1 MPQIPARRDD
11 DALFPPPIILNAK
24 NPFDREKIGIALDTI
39 EDDESEGFFDGS
51 VLNISLPVREGE
63 IAQQF
68 GDGGLDGEVG
78 EAVRGA
84 IDEALKVKDFTKQE
98 PVGQVLLSKG
108 EGGRDQPVV
117 RVEVSD
123 DGKQRILI
131 NARSDEIGIYNSTTT
146 TKDGI
151 TGILSGFSG
160 EGITRETTAR
170 PGTVK
175 FELEDAVVVSSTPPS
190 IEEEEFP
197 NNIFDPAEYEYDDL
211 SAVPADTDDEGAPFD
226 NRILGG
232 RSSANIV
239 QATVVED
246 LGRANCCS

>member
-1 MPQIPARRDD
+1 M
-11 DALFPPPIILNAK
+11 
-24 NPFDREKIGIALDTI
+24 
-39 EDDESEGFFDGS
+39 
-51 VLNISLPVREGE
+51 LNISLPVREGE

-68 GDGGLDGEVG
+68 GDAGLDGEVS

-84 IDEALKVKDFTKQE
+84 IDEALKVKDEGGLDLKGQE
-98 PVGQVLLSKG
+98 P
-108 EGGRDQPVV
+108 PVV

-131 NARSDEIGIYNSTTT
+131 NARSDEIGIHNSTTT
-146 TKDGI
+146 SDGI
-151 TGILSGFSG
+151 TGILQGFAG
-160 EGITRETTAR
+160 YLPQEGITTSRP
-170 PGTVK
+170 PGTVR
-175 FELEDAVVVSSTPPS
+175 FELEDAVVSTPPS

-197 NNIFDPAEYEYDDL
+197 NNIFDPAEYDDDL
-211 SAVPADTDDEGAPFD
+211 SAIPADTDDEGAPFD

-246 LGRANCCS
+246 LVWTAQCFNMKSSFSLFCFATMPRFLRLAISTSYKTS